1 MQCHQGKATEP
12 LFVDSFEAADRCDDA
27 SLDELVTP
35 DCEIIGPAGAG
46 RGPAVY
52 RQVFGLLRA
61 AFPDVHIMI
70 EEMLEAE
77 GDRIIVRTRT
87 SGTHRGVF
95 MGIARTEKSVSWPGV
110 NFLQVRDGRIASS
123 WGLQDRLA
131 VIEYIGTFH
140 TPMVSND

>member
-1 MQCHQGKATEP
+1 MPPGEENRAVVRR
-12 LFVDSFEAADRCDDA
+12 LFEAVNAGNDA
-27 SLDELVTP
+27 SLDELVSP

-52 RQVFGLLRA
+52 RQVFGLLSA

-70 EEMLEAE
+70 EAE

-95 MGIARTEKSVSWPGV
+95 MGIAPSNKPVSWPGV

-131 VIEYIGTFH
+131 VLEHIGMFP

>member
-1 MQCHQGKATEP
+1 MPPGEDNRAVVRR
-12 LFVDSFEAADRCDDA
+12 LFEAVNSCDDA
-27 SLDELVTP
+27 SLDELVAP

-46 RGPAVY
+46 RGPAIY

-61 AFPDVHIMI
+61 AFPDVHVII

-77 GDRIIVRTRT
+77 GDRVIVRTRT

-95 MGIARTEKSVSWPGV
+95 MGIAPTEKSVSWPGV

>member
-1 MQCHQGKATEP
+1 MPPREDNRAVVRR
-12 LFVDSFEAADRCDDA
+12 LFEAVNSCDDA

-61 AFPDVHIMI
+61 AFPDVHVII

-95 MGIARTEKSVSWPGV
+95 MGIAPSNKPVSWPGV

-131 VIEYIGTFH
+131 ALEHIGMLP